1 MSPIKKKQ
9 KHDDSNSLDEF
20 IILPSGDHPL
30 DLDLSETT
38 TGGRSEI
45 SLDLD
50 VGTDLIPVEHGQEL
64 TLRSSKRNLINIP
77 SLKILDAYDSKQKR
91 IIHPEMDDE
100 SILNGFR
107 NIRTYLIQKS
117 PRKNFVLMVVSLDYN
132 MGATFS
138 AVNIGAAFSY
148 EGEKTSLLIDCNQRE
163 PKLNKLFDIDIRYGL
178 TDYLHDSEIGVNS
191 IIYQTGI
198 KRMNFIPIGRRK
210 NEGGEFLS
218 SEKMQ
223 EFVGVL
229 KRRYADRYIILSVPP
244 LEVSADAAILSEIAD
259 YIVIVVPYGRVTKS
273 RINKAVKLLP
283 QEKVVGIILN
293 KRKNYVRY

>member
-50 VGTDLIPVEHGQEL
+50 VGTDLIPAEHGQEL
-64 TLRSSKRNLINIP
+64 TLRSSKRNLKNIP
-77 SLKILDAYDSKQKR
+77 RLKSFDAYDAKEKR
-91 IIHPEMDDE
+91 LIHPVMDDE

-107 NIRTYLIQKS
+107 KIRTYLIQKS

-148 EGEKTSLLIDCNQRE
+148 EGEKTSLLIDCNQQG

-218 SEKMQ
+218 SEQMQ
-223 EFVGVL
+223 KFV
-229 KRRYADRYIILSVPP
+229 
-244 LEVSADAAILSEIAD
+244 
-259 YIVIVVPYGRVTKS
+259 
-273 RINKAVKLLP
+273 
-283 QEKVVGIILN
+283 
-293 KRKNYVRY
+293 

>member
-9 KHDDSNSLDEF
+9 KHDDSKSLDEF

-30 DLDLSETT
+30 DLDLSESTI
-38 TGGRSEI
+38 GGRSEI

-77 SLKILDAYDSKQKR
+77 GLKFLDAYDSKEKR
-91 IIHPEMDDE
+91 IIHPDMDDE

-107 NIRTYLIQKS
+107 KIRTYLIQKS
-117 PRKNFVLMVVSLDYN
+117 PRKNFVLMVVSLDHN

-148 EGEKTSLLIDCNQRE
+148 EGEKTSLLIDCNQRG
-163 PKLNKLFDIDIRYGL
+163 PKLNKLFDMDIRYGL

-198 KRMNFIPIGRRK
+198 KRMNFIPIGHRK
-210 NEGGEFLS
+210 NAGGEFLS
-218 SEKMQ
+218 SEQMQ
-223 EFVGVL
+223 KFVGVL
-229 KRRYADRYIILSVPP
+229 KRRYADRYIILCVPP

-259 YIVIVVPYGRVTKS
+259 YIVVVVPYGRATRD

-283 QEKVVGIILN
+283 EEKVVGIILN
-293 KRKNYVRY
+293 KRKNYVQY